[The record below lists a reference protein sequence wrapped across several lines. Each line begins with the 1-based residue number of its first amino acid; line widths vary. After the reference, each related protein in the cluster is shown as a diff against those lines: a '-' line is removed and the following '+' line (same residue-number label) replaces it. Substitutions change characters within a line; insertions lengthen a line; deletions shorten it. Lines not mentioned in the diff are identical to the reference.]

1 MLSSDFYKEATLSFS
16 DFRIQFFATI
26 LVPRLFDSRHN
37 IQLILSAIFTP
48 PSYSAIMSSTVDCKN
63 ISPECPIEAT
73 TYGYY
78 PNLGVNIFMVV
89 IFAICA
95 VSQVYLGIKYR
106 LRAYPIVV
114 FLGCLGECVGYVG
127 RVMMHSNPWDSGPF
141 IIQILL
147 LIVSPSLLAAGLY
160 LTLKHLVLH
169 YGPEYSRLSPKFYTW
184 LFVVCDAIG
193 FLTQCI
199 GGGIQASA
207 DNTDKKM
214 LDMGN
219 NIMVAGV
226 SFQAATMAVC
236 GLLSLDFVYN
246 LYRHRGERKETVQIA
261 SSRSAKAF
269 QFYLVCFVVA
279 FVAILTRCI
288 YRYVESFLFQDQH
301 LLVLTSE
308 QNSRDGRR
316 MEEPSNEGRG
326 RIHDSRWSVSSS
338 TPMHLYYA

>member
-1 MLSSDFYKEATLSFS
+1 
-16 DFRIQFFATI
+16 
-26 LVPRLFDSRHN
+26 
-37 IQLILSAIFTP
+37 
-48 PSYSAIMSSTVDCKN
+48 MSSTADCKS
-63 ISPECPIEAT
+63 ISLECPIEAT

-95 VSQVYLGIKYR
+95 ISQVYLGIKYR

-169 YGPEYSRLSPKFYTW
+169 YGPQYSRLSPKFYTW

-219 NIMVAGV
+219 SIMVAGV
-226 SFQAATMAVC
+226 SFQAATMVVC

-246 LYRHRGERKETVQIA
+246 LYRHRGERKETVQNT

-288 YRYVESFLFQDQH
+288 YRIPEMAGGWKNH
-301 LLVLTSE
+301 LMRDEVGFMILDGAMIATATILMTVAFPGAYFPAINSKTKKGRDSGSEDCEATREELSVLKPAGYS
-308 QNSRDGRR
+308 Q
-316 MEEPSNEGRG
+316 
-326 RIHDSRWSVSSS
+326 V
-338 TPMHLYYA
+338 